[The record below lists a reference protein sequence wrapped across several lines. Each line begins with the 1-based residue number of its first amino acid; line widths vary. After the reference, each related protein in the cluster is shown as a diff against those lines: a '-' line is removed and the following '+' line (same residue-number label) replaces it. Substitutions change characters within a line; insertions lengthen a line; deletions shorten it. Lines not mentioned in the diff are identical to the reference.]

1 MSSSHGQQAYFKI
14 FCVRF
19 LSLCLILNFFF
30 LLLVAIN
37 CNNTMPQS
45 SVLQCDFGTHVGAAF
60 GDVPTVT
67 SSAGEIIDGISVN
80 E

>member
-1 MSSSHGQQAYFKI
+1 
-14 FCVRF
+14 
-19 LSLCLILNFFF
+19 
-30 LLLVAIN
+30 
-37 CNNTMPQS
+37 MPQS